1 MANVMSMKKLRN
13 NPGYNGFDLSR
24 KNLFTAKV
32 GELLPV
38 CCIECLPDD
47 KYTLKHQHFTRTR
60 PIMSPAYTRIR
71 EYYDWFFVPT
81 NLLWNKFNTFV
92 TQMGNN
98 AQHANGILDTAQI
111 GSRHPYFTN
120 TQVVN
125 YLKLMQLQSTDTENA
140 FGFNRG
146 QNTAKLLDY
155 LGYGTFYNVAETSPT
170 TGDRIKYLVNANLN
184 PFPLL
189 AYQKIYS
196 DYFRNSQWENSYAPA
211 FNIDYAQSGQQL
223 PLSDLTSATGVDN
236 MFDLRYCNWNQD
248 YFMGLKPNS
257 QYGAAASINIQG
269 QNSINSGVTTDTD
282 GFYLFNNAA
291 TTDTNVKVVSS
302 SGMPTPA
309 GANSRLYVP
318 DSNSGNAFRFYLDSE
333 GVSMLREAFNL
344 SGSGTINSAFTILA
358 LRQAQAKQRWAE
370 ITQSVGQDYKSQVEA
385 HWGKEVSDAYSEK
398 CMWIGGQSSSLD
410 IQGVDNTN
418 LTGDSSQVNIKGKGI
433 GTGQS
438 SEKFTAPCHGILMC
452 IYHAVP
458 VLDYMLTGVEKFNL
472 KTLATDYAIPEMDKT
487 GMVSVPIVELIN
499 GIDTLENSGTIPT
512 NLYNTLLGYA
522 PLYYEYKTAYD
533 TVKGGFRFDTEYRSW
548 VAPVTNQYLTSY
560 MLANQAGGTSKL
572 NYYFFKVNPAIM
584 NRILDADAGSG
595 VINDQLFVNLFIDIK
610 ASRKLDYN
618 GLPM

>member
-1 MANVMSMKKLRN
+1 MSMKKLRN

-38 CCIECLPDD
+38 CTIECLPDD
-47 KYTLKHQHFTRTR
+47 KFNLKHQHFTRTR
-60 PIMSPAYTRIR
+60 PVNTAAYTRIR

-98 AQHANGILDTAQI
+98 AQHAGGILDTVSV

-125 YLKLMQLQSTDTENA
+125 YLKLMQGKFSTNNNA

-146 QNTAKLLDY
+146 DNTAKLLDY
-155 LGYGTFYNVAETSPT
+155 LGYGTFYNVVTD
-170 TGDRIKYLVNANLN
+170 GRMKYISNANLN

-196 DYFRNSQWENSYAPA
+196 DYYRNSQWENAYAPS
-211 FNIDYAQSGQQL
+211 FNIDYANSGTQL
-223 PLSDLTSATGVDN
+223 PISDLTTATGVDN
-236 MFDLRYCNWNQD
+236 MFDLRYCNWNKD
-248 YFMGLKPNS
+248 YFMGLLPKS
-257 QYGAAASINIQG
+257 QYGSAASI
-269 QNSINSGVTTDTD
+269 SLSGSGNVGIGDTEETT
-282 GFYLFNNAA
+282 LFAIYSQAA
-291 TTDTNVKVVSS
+291 TAGLSVVTDQAASTSS
-302 SGMPTPA
+302 YPSE
-309 GANSRLYVP
+309 ANSRLAVL
-318 DSNSGNAFRFYLDSE
+318 DTNSGTTPYFALNSA
-333 GVSMLREAFNL
+333 GVKAIRDAMNL
-344 SGSGTINSAFTILA
+344 SGSGSISSAFTILA

-398 CMWIGGQSSSLD
+398 CLWLGGQSSNLD

-418 LTGDSSQVNIKGKGI
+418 LIGSNQATIAGKGV

-438 SEKFTAPCHGILMC
+438 FEKFTAPCHGILMC

-458 VLDYMLTGVEKFNL
+458 VLDYMVSGVDKFNL

-499 GIDTLENSGTIPT
+499 GVDTTENGETIPSSF
-512 NLYNTLLGYA
+512 YNTLLGYA

-533 TVKGGFRFDTEYRSW
+533 TARGGFRFTDEYKSW

-560 MLANQAGGTSKL
+560 MIANLSGNTAKV
-572 NYYFFKVNPAIM
+572 NYLFFKVNPAIL
-584 NRILDADAGSG
+584 NNIFDVNAGSG
-595 VINDQLFVNLFIDIK
+595 VTNDQLFVNLAFDIK

>member
-1 MANVMSMKKLRN
+1 MSNVMSMKKLRN

-38 CCIECLPDD
+38 CMIECLPDD
-47 KYTLKHQHFTRTR
+47 KFNLKHQHFTRTT
-60 PIMSPAYTRIR
+60 PVNTAAYTRIR
-71 EYYDWFFVPT
+71 EYYDWYFVPT

-92 TQMGNN
+92 VQMGNN
-98 AQHANGILDTAQI
+98 NQHAQGILDTYTV

-125 YLKLMQLQSTDTENA
+125 YVTAQMNDSSADNA
-140 FGFNRG
+140 FGINRG
-146 QNTAKLLDY
+146 YNTAKLLDY
-155 LGYGTFYNVAETSPT
+155 LGYGTFYNVNQVNQSSQS
-170 TGDRIKYLVNANLN
+170 RMKYLANVNLN

-196 DYFRNSQWENSYAPA
+196 DYYRNSQWENAYAPA
-211 FNIDYAQSGQQL
+211 FNVDYVTSATGMQL
-223 PLSDLTSATGVDN
+223 PIDQLTTATGVDN

-257 QYGAAASINIQG
+257 QYGAAASINIDGSVSFTDGNATQTSQFQLYSETTSG
-269 QNSINSGVTTDTD
+269 SNITTIGASNPPNGANSLVVANNDVSGNSS
-282 GFYLFNNAA
+282 GFYLNRFAVESIRSAMNLG
-291 TTDTNVKVVSS
+291 SS
-302 SGMPTPA
+302 AS
-309 GANSRLYVP
+309 
-318 DSNSGNAFRFYLDSE
+318 
-333 GVSMLREAFNL
+333 L
-344 SGSGTINSAFTILA
+344 SSAFTILA
-358 LRQAQAKQRWAE
+358 LRQAQAKQRWSE
-370 ITQSVGQDYKSQVEA
+370 ITQSTGQDYQSQVQA

-398 CMWIGGQSSSLD
+398 CMWLGGSSSNLD
-410 IQGVDNTN
+410 IQGIDNTN
-418 LTGDSSQVNIKGKGI
+418 LADGNAAEIRGKGI

-438 SEKFTAPCHGILMC
+438 SEKFTAPCHGYLMC

-458 VLDYMLTGVEKFNL
+458 VLDYMITGVDKSCL

-499 GIDTLENSGTIPT
+499 GIDTAEVTSSVPS
-512 NLYNTLLGYA
+512 NLANTLLGYA

-533 TVKGGFRFDTEYRSW
+533 RVVGGFRFADSGFKQW
-548 VAPVTNQYLTSY
+548 VAPITANYLTHY
-560 MLANQAGGTSKL
+560 MLANQTGGTAKL
-572 NYYFFKVNPAIM
+572 NYYFFKVNPS
-584 NRILDADAGSG
+584 ILNNIFAKAVDSTFESE
-595 VINDQLFVNLFIDIK
+595 QLLVNLAFDIK